1 MTLPLVALVAGTALS
16 ALVDEEVALLD
27 VAFMTLALVV
37 LGTEDVELSQ
47 CEALELATL
56 VLVTTL

>member
-27 VAFMTLALVV
+27 VAFMTLALVL

-47 CEALELATL
+47 CEPLEPATL

>member
-47 CEALELATL
+47 CEPLELATL